1 MTPDTLLK
9 GALLT
14 LSLLAGSVQAAVTPQ
29 EADSLGT
36 SLTPLGA
43 QKEGNADGSIPAWTG
58 GLPKTAGAVDD
69 KGFLADPFPDD
80 KPLFVITAKNAE
92 QYRAKLTEGQMALF
106 KRYPDTYRIPV
117 YPTHRT
123 ASVPPAVMAA
133 AKDSALHVSS
143 INDGS
148 GLSGFK
154 PGSYYAFPL
163 PKNGVEVVWNHFT
176 RYLGGSFKRGFIQA
190 TPQVDG
196 AYTPVR
202 FEEEQVYPS
211 QVADLPAEDSGSL
224 LYYYKQRV
232 LEPARLAG
240 TVALVHE
247 TIDQVKDPRR
257 AWVYNAGQRRVRR
270 APQLAYDGPG
280 TASDGQRTSDNLD
293 MYNGAPD
300 RYDWKLIGKK
310 ELYIPYNSYRL
321 ESPTLK
327 YDDIIK
333 AGHINPDHTRY
344 ELHRVW
350 EVVATVKPDA
360 RHVYAK
366 RHFYIDEDTWQIA
379 EVDHYDRQGQ
389 LWRVAEGHALYRYD
403 QQTSYLA
410 AETLYDLIS
419 GRYMVIGLRNG
430 EPRNTQYGFTAKA
443 YDFTPAALRTDG
455 MR

>member
-1 MTPDTLLK
+1 MNRETMIKGTLLV
-9 GALLT
+9 
-14 LSLLAGSVQAAVTPQ
+14 LSLLASSVMAAVPQQ
-29 EADSLGT
+29 EADKLGT

-43 QKEGNADGSIPAWTG
+43 QKEANADGSIPAWTG
-58 GLPKTAGAVDD
+58 GLPTNAGAVDAN
-69 KGFLADPFPDD
+69 GFLADPFANE
-80 KPLFVITAKNAE
+80 KPLLMITASNAE
-92 QYRAKLTEGQMALF
+92 QHRDKLSDGQMALF
-106 KRYPDTYRIPV
+106 KRYPSTYRIPV
-117 YPTHRT
+117 YRSHRT
-123 ASVPPAVMAA
+123 ATVPPQVQAA
-133 AKDSALHVSS
+133 ARNSALQVQS
-143 INDGS
+143 INDGN

-154 PGSYYAFPL
+154 QGSFYAFPI
-163 PKNGVEVVWNHFT
+163 PSNGVEVVWNHFT
-176 RYLGGSFKRGFIQA
+176 RYMGDSYKRGFIQA

-196 AYTPVR
+196 SYTPVR
-202 FEEEQVYPS
+202 FEEQQVYPG
-211 QVADLPAEDSGSL
+211 QVSDLPPEDVGTL

-232 LEPARLAG
+232 TSPARLAG

-247 TIDQVKDPRR
+247 TLDQVKEPRR

-280 TASDGQRTSDNLD
+280 TASDGQRTADNLD

-300 RYDWKLIGKK
+300 RYDWKLIGKR
-310 ELYIPYNSYRL
+310 EMYIPYNSYRM
-321 ESPTLK
+321 ESPSLK

-333 AGHINPDHTRY
+333 AGHLNPDQTRY

-350 EVVATVKPDA
+350 EVVATLKPGA

-366 RHFYIDEDTWQIA
+366 RHMYLDEDTWQIA

-403 QQTSYLA
+403 KQASYLA

-419 GRYMVIGLRNG
+419 GRYMVVGLRNE
-430 EPRNTQYGFTAKA
+430 EPKNTLYGLTAKA